1 MSKFHREY
9 GNHYGGLIQSL
20 PGRMLSAS
28 FTPEAINVQIT
39 RDGRLQLPRLGQT
52 RFSNAQVSVGDEV
65 TGLFWMRRRD
75 QTWGIVAIAG
85 DQISEILATG
95 AVNNLTTFTAGVG
108 KPWSAVNYLGR
119 LFMVNGFEAPKV
131 YETVV
136 EDWLDMEDASFPDA
150 WSEGNYPSNISMI
163 AAGRNERLVAWGFRE
178 DPSRAYFSA
187 LQDFL
192 DWTDE
197 SNAFS
202 LAVREDDGE
211 RIVAVVEFHD
221 HVLMMKETKSVIYS
235 GLDPTI
241 GAAQNMRTIPYGCV
255 SPRSVVKL
263 ENDVYWMSQDGP
275 MSLKAVE
282 QFGDVAGE
290 IMATR
295 IQGVTREISPNF
307 RSKIVG
313 IFDTRFQRLSWFYP
327 TRQAVKNQKR
337 LDLYIERVTKDPMGF
352 IQGAWMLS
360 DNMEVAAAFEIST
373 AGGPMILSG
382 GYDGWINQQNAGRDD
397 FGSGIAASYLFPV
410 ADYKAPVLHA
420 EVDFLI
426 RKGGGALTAG
436 TAVDDRDFIT
446 LAGDLSPS
454 FPGDAPP
461 AISRKVLTGQGRR
474 LQLRIDFD
482 TTAGIKY
489 GEVDHVLLEAQTR
502 KVR

>member
-1 MSKFHREY
+1 
-9 GNHYGGLIQSL
+9 
-20 PGRMLSAS
+20 
-28 FTPEAINVQIT
+28 
-39 RDGRLQLPRLGQT
+39 
-52 RFSNAQVSVGDEV
+52 
-65 TGLFWMRRRD
+65 MRRRD

-85 DQISEILATG
+85 DQIVEILATG
-95 AVNNLTTFTAGVG
+95 AVNPLTTFTEGIG
-108 KPWSAVNYLGR
+108 KPWDAVNYLGR
-119 LFMVNGFEAPKV
+119 LFMVNGHEAPKV
-131 YETVV
+131 YETAV
-136 EDWLDMEDASFPDA
+136 EDWLDMEGASFPAA
-150 WSEGNYPSNISMI
+150 WRPGNYPSNIGMV

-202 LAVREDDGE
+202 LIARKDDGE
-211 RIVAVVEFHD
+211 RLVAVVEFHD
-221 HVLMMKETKSVIYS
+221 HVMLMKETKTVIYS
-235 GLDPTI
+235 DLDPTI
-241 GAAQNMRTIPYGCV
+241 GATQNMRTIPYGCV
-255 SPRSVVKL
+255 SARSVVKL

-290 IMATR
+290 IMASR
-295 IQGVTREISPNF
+295 IAGVVGDISPNF
-307 RSKIVG
+307 KHKAVG

-327 TRQAVKNQKR
+327 TRQSVKNQMR

-360 DNMEVAAAFEIST
+360 DNLEVARAFEIVT

-382 GYDGWINQQNAGRDD
+382 DYDGWVNQQNIGRDD
-397 FGSGIAASYLFPV
+397 FGSGIAASYLFPMV
-410 ADYKAPVLHA
+410 DYKAPALHA
-420 EVDFLI
+420 EVDFLVG
-426 RKGGGALTAG
+426 KGGGCLTAG
-436 TAVDDRDFIT
+436 AAVDDRDFIT

-482 TTAGIKY
+482 PTAGVKY
-489 GEVDHVLLEAQTR
+489 GELDHVLLEAQTR